1 MESWITEYWI
11 WFVVAAAMIATF
23 LAVMVIMSGTMRFL
37 HTRPVPKRAEMPA
50 AIGVEHDL
58 AAAATAVE
66 GAVLDLVGT
75 RPVGKP
81 DPLA

>member
-1 MESWITEYWI
+1 MESWVTEYWI
-11 WFVVAAAMIATF
+11 WFVVAAAMTATF

-37 HTRPVPKRAEMPA
+37 HTRPAPKRAEMPV

-66 GAVLDLVGT
+66 GAVLDLADI
-75 RPVGKP
+75 RPVVTS
-81 DPLA
+81 DPIA